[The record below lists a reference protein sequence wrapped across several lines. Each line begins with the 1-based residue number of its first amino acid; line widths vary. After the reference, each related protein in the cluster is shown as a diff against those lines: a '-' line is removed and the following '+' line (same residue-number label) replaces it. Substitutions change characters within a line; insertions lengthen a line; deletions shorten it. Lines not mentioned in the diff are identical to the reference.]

1 MKIWFDLSNSPHI
14 NLFHPIID
22 ELKSRHEIIITCRP
36 LANTVEMLDL
46 VGLEYTV
53 VGKHYGKKLLAKVY
67 GYPIRVFQ
75 LFRFLKEKKP
85 DVAISQSSFHS
96 PLVARL
102 LGIPS
107 IYMNDNEH
115 ATGNIPSF
123 IFATKILVPEF
134 LTQEL
139 VSRQF
144 GKASKVIRYPGVKEG
159 LYLSANIFKR
169 KKQNQ
174 ARQKIYIRPEP
185 WVAQYYKGDLNFMDP
200 LVLALQS
207 KFDIIILP
215 RGGDQAE
222 HYLQEKFSGVAVQV
236 KPLSLGDIVFDCDLF
251 IGAGGTMTREIA
263 LLGIPT
269 ISVYQDD
276 LLKVDEFMI
285 QKGLMKYEPHLKAGQ
300 VVDYLSAPETK
311 EANTELLD
319 KGNIA
324 RQLVMSELIKL
335 VDR

>member
-14 NLFHPIID
+14 NLFHPIIK
-22 ELKSRHEIIITCRP
+22 ELEAHHEIIITCRP

-46 VGLEYTV
+46 VGLDYTV

-75 LFRFLKEKKP
+75 LFDFLRKKKP

-96 PLVARL
+96 PLVAKL

-115 ATGNIPSF
+115 AKGNIPSF

-134 LTQEL
+134 LTQDL
-139 VSRQF
+139 VSKQF

-159 LYLSANIFKR
+159 IYLSATTFKR

-174 ARQKIYIRPEP
+174 TRQKIYIRPEP

-200 LVLALQS
+200 LVLKL
-207 KFDIIILP
+207 KTDFDVVILP
-215 RGGDQAE
+215 RGADQAQ
-222 HYLQEKFSGVAVQV
+222 HYLQEKFLGVTVQDQ
-236 KPLSLGDIVFDCDLF
+236 PLSLEDIVFDCDLF

-269 ISVYQDD
+269 ISVYQDE

-285 QKGLMKYEPHLKAGQ
+285 KNELMKHDPNLNAEQ
-300 VVDYLSAPETK
+300 VITYLSALETK
-311 EANTELLD
+311 QASTELLE
-319 KGNIA
+319 KGHVA
-324 RQLVMSELIKL
+324 RQLLMHELTKL
-335 VDR
+335 V